1 MPEMTTVHLTPM
13 VQPPTLYVHI
23 LVAARSTAKADKE
36 NASFSFSLSAL
47 GLIDLFL
54 KGDG

>member
-1 MPEMTTVHLTPM
+1 M

-23 LVAARSTAKADKE
+23 LVAASSTAKADKE
-36 NASFSFSLSAL
+36 NASFFFSLSVL